1 MSERSRNL
9 LRLSRLPQKPKEE
22 DKAPKRWWQFLIY
35 IFDAIKDDLLVVFTA
50 TVFAIVRAMGVTIRT
65 GTTGLRFTLGR
76 ASKELA
82 PGFHPLFPGLQ
93 SVKRIPTRSRTMDLP
108 SQRVVNTDG
117 LVYYSDANIVYRVVN
132 VRRALIE
139 IDDLEKGMRQML
151 TMGVQ
156 EVLRAT
162 DRYTISDTEA
172 LCQALL
178 LNLEHRLE
186 PWGVAV
192 ERAGFPSIGPSPRTL
207 RITQLSQK
215 VAERERTQDFLARAN
230 VPAGLDLGLVGTRR
244 MPRPRAK
251 RAIAREQHQRRFKRL
266 RKLLQSRGWSSVE
279 IKQAELSLLSRVS
292 TRGRMH
298 AGN

>member
-9 LRLSRLPQKPKEE
+9 LRLKLAPQEPAEE
-22 DKAPKRWWQFLIY
+22 EESPKRWWQFLVY
-35 IFDAIKDDLLVVFTA
+35 IFDAVKDDLFVVFAATA
-50 TVFAIVRAMGVTIRT
+50 AAIVRAMGVTIRT

-117 LVYYSDANIVYRVVN
+117 LVYYSDANIVYRVID

-162 DRYTISDTEA
+162 DRHTISDTAALSEA
-172 LCQALL
+172 LLR
-178 LNLEHRLE
+178 NLEHRLE

-207 RITQLSQK
+207 RITQLAKK
-215 VAERERTQDFLARAN
+215 VEERERTRDYLASSGVA
-230 VPAGLDLGLVGTRR
+230 AGMDLGLVGTRR
-244 MPRPRAK
+244 MPRSRAK

-266 RKLLQSRGWSSVE
+266 LKLLQTRGWSTVE

-298 AGN
+298 AGG